1 MSKTKSPII
10 LRLGIKNNWD
20 SKYFEKKTQES
31 ATYSLQ
37 HLEINKFIA
46 LFFKSHGLESK
57 NCKLYYK
64 KNSLHLFIVY
74 HVNTL
79 KLKALLYNNIGG
91 LKIKNSKTKNLKYN
105 FFKSNY
111 RFFKNNCNKNYK
123 LALAFNFLRIRKK
136 FKNKLNFSSKAKN
149 RFKILKKY
157 LTTRENNYKMYKNCL
172 KLGVYLGK
180 KPVFKNHPARTQQK
194 KCKRLYFLKYFNLLK
209 CFKSKSFDQNIFI
222 NLFVKKL
229 LTSLNTFLHNKVS
242 VSLTLKQMSRNVIK
256 RIALNEK
263 KNISL
268 NLVSL
273 KKFQKNN
280 YFDSGVNLLYNSFCY
295 KDNISF
301 IIAEYISQELSKL
314 KKPKLFKFFFKFLTK
329 SLKYFL
335 IDSNLIKGIQIVV
348 QGNLGRKPRASSK
361 LYSVGK
367 KIKKLSLNKDLQYN
381 ESVCYSKKGTLG
393 IKVWVN

>member
-1 MSKTKSPII
+1 MSKTKNPII

-37 HLEINKFIA
+37 HLEINKFIT
-46 LFFKSHGLESK
+46 LFFENYGLESK

-79 KLKALLYNNIGG
+79 KIKTLLFNNIGK

-105 FFKSNY
+105 FFKS
-111 RFFKNNCNKNYK
+111 YK
-123 LALAFNFLRIRKK
+123 LAFDSLRMKK
-136 FKNKLNFSSKAKN
+136 KLKYSFKTKN
-149 RFKILKKY
+149 SFKILKNY
-157 LTTRENNYKMYKNCL
+157 LTTREKNYKIYKNCL
-172 KLGVYLGK
+172 KLRAYLSKKTVFKSHPISTQHK
-180 KPVFKNHPARTQQK
+180 KP
-194 KCKRLYFLKYFNLLK
+194 KRLYFLKYFSLLK
-209 CFKSKSFDQNIFI
+209 YFKSKSFDQNIYL
-222 NLFVKKL
+222 NLFIKKL
-229 LTSLNTFLHNKVS
+229 LTSLNTFLYGKVS
-242 VSLTLKQMSRNVIK
+242 ISLTLKQINTNVSK
-256 RIALNEK
+256 HIALNEK

-280 YFDSGVNLLYNSFCY
+280 YFDSGVNLLYNSFGY
-295 KDNISF
+295 KESITF

-335 IDSNLIKGIQIVV
+335 IDSNLIKGVQIVV

-367 KIKKLSLNKDLQYN
+367 KIKKLSLNKNLQYN